1 MNRRDF
7 LKAACA
13 VPVIVDFPSNLVDFT
28 SHEESLRRQIE
39 HVFDFPVGFDVS
51 QTSLRMS
58 TAEEV
63 RWIKIRSFNPPR

>member
-7 LKAACA
+7 LKAAIA
-13 VPVIVDFPSNLVDFT
+13 VPVIVDFPSKLDFT
-28 SHEESLRRQIE
+28 SHEESLKRQVE
-39 HVFDFPVGFDVS
+39 HVFDFPVGFDIS

-63 RWIKIRSFNPPR
+63 RWIKIRSFNRPR